1 MTIDPKNLA
10 TTAVMTFDD
19 EFNTLNLWN
28 GTSGTWDPGY
38 PWSGASGGTNGANNE
53 LEWYIKPSYAQ
64 TNSVNPFSVSNGVL
78 TIEAAPA
85 SPAIQAITG
94 LPYTSGIIT
103 SDHSFAQTY
112 GYFEMRAQLP
122 TGQGIWPAFW
132 LLPTDQT
139 WPPEIDIM
147 ELIGSEPTTLYNF
160 VHYGNNIAADGA
172 TYEAGMTT
180 GFHTYGV
187 DWEPD
192 YITWY
197 FDGTAVSK
205 LPTPDGVDKPM
216 YILADLAVGGDWPGS
231 PNASTP
237 FPADFKIDY
246 IRAYAAAPTAL
257 QTLFTLPVTPPTI
270 HTINGTS
277 RNNTLTAS
285 SPNTY
290 FDTWGGNDTMTGL
303 GNDVFEV
310 YTSRCVIRETNNAG
324 IDTVMS
330 GSSSFV
336 LPSNVENITLI
347 GNGGN
352 HAKGAQSATGNALD
366 NLMVSNS
373 TVYANTLS
381 GGAGRDELI
390 AGRAADIL
398 TGGTGVDEFVFS
410 TLPSK
415 AGHVTDFSVGT
426 DMLDLRGIF
435 KTAGYTGSDP
445 IADHHLVLTANSSGG
460 TNVYFDPSGNPSGP
474 MTQITTLDHV
484 VTTTL
489 RLSADIWV

>member
-1 MTIDPKNLA
+1 
-10 TTAVMTFDD
+10 
-19 EFNTLNLWN
+19 
-28 GTSGTWDPGY
+28 
-38 PWSGASGGTNGANNE
+38 
-53 LEWYIKPSYAQ
+53 
-64 TNSVNPFSVSNGVL
+64 
-78 TIEAAPA
+78 
-85 SPAIQAITG
+85 
-94 LPYTSGIIT
+94 
-103 SDHSFAQTY
+103 
-112 GYFEMRAQLP
+112 
-122 TGQGIWPAFW
+122 
-132 LLPTDQT
+132 
-139 WPPEIDIM
+139 
-147 ELIGSEPTTLYNF
+147 
-160 VHYGNNIAADGA
+160 
-172 TYEAGMTT
+172 
-180 GFHTYGV
+180 V
-187 DWEPD
+187 DWESD

-205 LPTPDGVDKPM
+205 LPTPAGVDKPM

-257 QTLFTLPVTPPTI
+257 QTLYTLPVTPPTI
-270 HTINGTS
+270 HRINGTS

-285 SPNTY
+285 LPNTY

-324 IDTVMS
+324 IDTVLS

-347 GNGGN
+347 GIGGN

-366 NLMVSNS
+366 NLMISNS

-390 AGRAADIL
+390 AGRAADVL

-410 TLPSK
+410 ALPSK

-435 KTAGYTGSDP
+435 STAGYTGSDP

-460 TNVYFDPSGNPSGP
+460 TSVYFDPSVNPSGP

-484 VTTTL
+484 VPTTL
-489 RLSADIWV
+489 RLNADIWV